1 MKKIY
6 FLIMLA
12 ALIAIPVGITHAQ
25 NLVLN
30 GDLELWDDPANPTDW
45 DKAENIS
52 QETTVHSGTYSA
64 GHTSSSDGTQD
75 LQQNVSG
82 IAGGANYTISY
93 YFLDNVTDAKTR
105 IWSYWLQGTST
116 LDPNGAELRPSTYS
130 FNNPDWQHFS
140 VSLTAPANADGF
152 RFEVRVYHENNV
164 TGGMVYYDD
173 FSVTLAGISPE
184 PTNYPTDFTAL
195 ASGIAINLDWTDA
208 TGDQLPNGYLVLA
221 STEDNITAPTDGA
234 PVEDDIDLSDG
245 SGALNIAYDIEMCS
259 FGNLS
264 GNTPYYFK
272 IYPYTNGGADID
284 YKNDGTAPAA
294 TATTADLD
302 IIEAENFDQ
311 GWGNWQRVNVI
322 GAEEWE
328 IDDIHGVG
336 GTPCAKISGYVSQTY
351 ENEDWLISP
360 PMDFDGYTSETLS
373 FQTAMNY
380 TGPDLEVKISNDYDG
395 SDPTTATWNDLE
407 YIQSP
412 GSWDWTPSGEINV
425 SNLDGE
431 NVYIGFKFT
440 STNDESAT
448 WEVDEIMITGAE
460 ILGIG
465 EKNTIEANVN
475 IYPNPASDKVFISS
489 DKNYPLSVNIYS
501 LLGTKVLE
509 EISFTGEG
517 SIDIGNIKGG
527 IYLLHFTDE
536 NGNTAIRKLVVEK

>member
-64 GHTSSSDGTQD
+64 GHTSSADGRQD

-93 YFLDNVTDAKTR
+93 YFLDNVTDAKAR
-105 IWSYWLQGTST
+105 IWSYWLQGTNT

-130 FNNPDWQHFS
+130 SNNPDWQHFS

-272 IYPYTNGGADID
+272 IYSYTNGGADID

-336 GTPCAKISGYVSQTY
+336 GTPCAKISGYVGQTH

-517 SIDIGNIKGG
+517 SIDIGNINGG

>member
-64 GHTSSSDGTQD
+64 GHTSSADGTQD

-130 FNNPDWQHFS
+130 SNNPDWQHFS